1 MVSAG
6 RIKTQIERFK
16 ACAQRNERNYQ
27 DSGDKSYLSVA
38 KRYAE
43 QAEVY
48 TIAYKAL
55 TTAVEKTYTVN

>member
-1 MVSAG
+1 MITAE
-6 RIKTQIERFK
+6 RIKTQIKRFE

-38 KRYAE
+38 RRYAE

-55 TTAVEKTYTVN
+55 TQKKEKSYTID